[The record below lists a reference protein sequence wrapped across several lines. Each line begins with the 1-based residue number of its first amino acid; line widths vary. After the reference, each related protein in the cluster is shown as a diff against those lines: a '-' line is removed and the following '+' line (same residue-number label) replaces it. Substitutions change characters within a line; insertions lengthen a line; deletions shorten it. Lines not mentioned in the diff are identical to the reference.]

1 MQAIDSL
8 LEEVRTKSDCQKK
21 IELLM
26 LPYTG
31 LSEDRMP
38 QNPMNFI
45 FQGIVGISLPIS
57 TVVIPSAGCLFSSAL
72 ARM

>member
-8 LEEVRTKSDCQKK
+8 LEEVRTKSDCPKK

-38 QNPMNFI
+38 QNPMDFI
-45 FQGIVGISLPIS
+45 F
-57 TVVIPSAGCLFSSAL
+57 
-72 ARM
+72 